1 MSITVTYST
10 IDHRYFMRRTKSEI
24 IRRIGELRGQ
34 PITIGEHSNMMTMTK
49 DELASEAMR
58 LVRALPPPPDPADTL
73 VQVIHAE
80 LHRQSEEPHGTQYV
94 SAGLLSDA
102 VMLDGTFDLR
112 QLAQAILKS
121 GIITP

>member
-10 IDHRYFMRRTKSEI
+10 IDHRYFMRRSKGQI
-24 IRRIGELRGQ
+24 INRIGELRGQ
-34 PITIGEHSNMMTMTK
+34 PITIGEYSNMMTMTK

-58 LVRALPPPPDPADTL
+58 IVRALPPPPDPADTL

-80 LHRQSEEPHGTQYV
+80 LHRQAEEPHGTQYV
-94 SAGLLSDA
+94 SPDLSDA
-102 VMLDGTFDLR
+102 VMLDGTFNLR

-121 GIITP
+121 GVLTL

>member
-73 VQVIHAE
+73 VQVITDE
-80 LHRQSEEPHGTQYV
+80 LRRQAEEPHGTQYV
-94 SAGLLSDA
+94 SAGLSDA

-121 GIITP
+121 GVLTL

>member
-24 IRRIGELRGQ
+24 IARIEAMTGIILQGDERRNAMIL
-34 PITIGEHSNMMTMTK
+34 SK
-49 DELASEAMR
+49 DELASQAMAAY
-58 LVRALPPPPDPADTL
+58 RALPAAPDPADTL
-73 VQVIHAE
+73 VQVITDE
-80 LHRQSEEPHGTQYV
+80 LRRQAEEPQATQYV
-94 SAGLLSDA
+94 SAGLSDA

-121 GIITP
+121 GVLTL